1 MAVKWM
7 LGFANRLVRVALLLL
22 LLPLAWSAL
31 AMPVVPPGTGAQD
44 AIAHLQLLEDPSAAL
59 TLAQAQQAFA
69 DGKFTSTAGSKDALA
84 LGFTRSAFW
93 LRLELA
99 NAAPEAAR
107 QMLDVV
113 NARISYVTLY
123 APGPDGR
130 YVETATGGDMPFATR
145 AHENR
150 NFVFPLQV
158 PARSS
163 LTLYLRVQSTIG
175 LIVPVRL
182 WAQPDFEH
190 YVRHDYMVQAMY
202 FGVALAMALFNLMLF
217 VALRDRAYALYVCF
231 VAFSVL
237 ALGQKTGMASE
248 FLWPQHLTWTN
259 PNYYMATSWGLVC
272 FMAFMRS
279 MLGTAQHLPRIDL
292 GLRVGMVLHGLLPV
306 LYWTMVQSVAR
317 LTIWMFVVSCVL
329 LLGVVAWCMV
339 RRMRAAYFFGG
350 AFAVLMAGS
359 LMTLLR
365 ALGILPTNVL
375 TVDGLQ
381 AGSTLEMLLL
391 AFALADR
398 YNQLR
403 QDKLKAQS
411 DLVLAKQKLVE
422 TLQTSE
428 RELAQRVDERTQQL
442 QALNERLEALSMVDG
457 LTGIANRRQFDQEL
471 HKAWAR
477 LERLGQP
484 LALVMLDVDMFKR
497 YNDHYGHQA
506 GDECLRKVAQ
516 AMASVGRTTDVVA
529 RYGGEEFVMVAPA
542 SDGPSALLLAQRA
555 CQAVQALGAEHAQS
569 PFGVVTVSCG
579 AACVVPGPSHTPQ
592 DLLRQADAALYQ
604 AKSQGRNQ
612 AVLAGF

>member
-1 MAVKWM
+1 MAVNW
-7 LGFANRLVRVALLLL
+7 LLWLANRLARVALVLVW
-22 LLPLAWSAL
+22 PMACAAL
-31 AMPVVPPGTGAQD
+31 AMPVVQPGTGAQD
-44 AIAHLQLLEDPSAAL
+44 ATAHLQLLEDPSATL
-59 TLAQAQQAFA
+59 TLDQVQQAFA
-69 DGKFTSTAGSKDALA
+69 QGKFTSTADSKDALA

-99 NAAPEAAR
+99 NATAEAAR

-130 YVETATGGDMPFATR
+130 YVQTATGGDMPFATR

-158 PARSS
+158 PANSS

-175 LIVPVRL
+175 LIVPVQL
-182 WAQPDFEH
+182 WAEPDFADHE
-190 YVRHDYMVQAMY
+190 RQDYMVQAMY

-231 VAFSVL
+231 VVFSVL

-259 PNYYMATSWGLVC
+259 PNYYMATSWGLMC

-279 MLGTAQHLPRIDL
+279 MLGTAQHLPRVDL
-292 GLRVGMVLHGLLPV
+292 GLRAGMVVHALMPL
-306 LYWTMVQSVAR
+306 LYWTAVQSVAR
-317 LTIWMFVVSCVL
+317 FTIWLFVVSCVL
-329 LLGVVAWCMV
+329 LLGVVAWCIV

-365 ALGILPTNVL
+365 ALGILPTNAL

-398 YNQLR
+398 FNQMR
-403 QDKLKAQS
+403 REKLKAQS

-422 TLQTSE
+422 TLQASE
-428 RELAQRVDERTQQL
+428 RELAQRVDDRTREL
-442 QALNERLEALSMVDG
+442 QALNEKLEALSMVDG

-471 HKAWAR
+471 RKAWAR

-484 LALVMLDVDMFKR
+484 LALVMLDVDLFKR

-516 AMASVGRTTDVVA
+516 AMASVGRTTDVLA

-555 CQAVQALGAEHAQS
+555 CQAVQALGAAHAQS

-579 AACVVPGPSHTPQ
+579 AASVVPGVGVTPQ

-604 AKSQGRNQ
+604 AKDRGRNQ
-612 AVLAGF
+612 AVLAGS

>member
-1 MAVKWM
+1 MNWM
-7 LGFANRLVRVALLLL
+7 LRLANRLVRTALMLLW
-22 LLPLAWSAL
+22 PLAWSAL
-31 AMPVVPPGTGAQD
+31 AMPVVQPGNGAQD
-44 AIAHLQLLEDPSAAL
+44 AIAHAHLLEDPTAAL

-69 DGKFTSTAGSKDALA
+69 QGKFTSTADSKDALA

-93 LRLELA
+93 LRLELS
-99 NAAPEAAR
+99 NATPEAAR
-107 QMLDVV
+107 QMLEVV

-130 YVETATGGDMPFATR
+130 YVETATGSDMPFATR

-150 NFVFPLQV
+150 HFVFPLQV
-158 PARSS
+158 PAQTS
-163 LTLYLRVQSTIG
+163 LTLYVRAQSTIG
-175 LIVPVRL
+175 LILPVRL
-182 WAQPDFEH
+182 WAHADFEH
-190 YVRHDYMVQAMY
+190 HERHDYMVQAMY
-202 FGVALAMALFNLMLF
+202 FGVALAMALFNLMLL

-237 ALGQKTGMASE
+237 AVGQKTGMASE

-259 PNYYMATSWGLVC
+259 PNYYMATSWGLLC

-292 GLRVGMVLHGLLPV
+292 GLRAGMVLHALMPV
-306 LYWTMVQSVAR
+306 LYWTVVQSVAR
-317 LTIWMFVVSCVL
+317 FTIWLFVVSCVL
-329 LLGVVAWCMV
+329 LLGVVAWCIF

-398 YNQLR
+398 FIQMR
-403 QDKLKAQS
+403 REKLKAQR

-422 TLQTSE
+422 TLQASE
-428 RELAQRVDERTQQL
+428 RELAQRVDDRTSEL
-442 QALNERLEALSMVDG
+442 QALNEKLEALSMVDG

-484 LALVMLDVDMFKR
+484 LALVMLDVDLFKR

-516 AMASVGRTTDVVA
+516 AMASVGRATDVVA

-555 CQAVQALGAEHAQS
+555 CQAVQALGEAHAQS

-579 AACVVPGPSHTPQ
+579 AASVVPGVGVTPQ
-592 DLLRQADAALYQ
+592 DLLRLADAALYQ
-604 AKSQGRNQ
+604 AKARGRNQ
-612 AVLAGF
+612 AVLADS